1 MTGKVK
7 CLLPGSTGM
16 RYGFIVP
23 DGKKVDDKKAQVFFH
38 ETDVEAGF
46 RVPEKG
52 AEVEYE
58 LMPHCDWLRALS
70 VRPLSKRSYAPVRE
84 MPPQGGKYGT
94 D

>member
-7 CLLPGSTGM
+7 CLIVGSSGM

-23 DGKKVDDKKAQVFFH
+23 EGKKVDDKKVQVFFH
-38 ETDVEAGF
+38 ETDVEAGC

-58 LMPHCDWLRALS
+58 LMPHCDWLRTLS
-70 VRPLSKRSYAPVRE
+70 LRPLNKRSYAPVRE
-84 MPPQGGKYGT
+84 MHPGGKYGT